1 MAEKVKI
8 SLHGRKTIVGD
19 VAMEL
24 FNQFL
29 IRDKLAGRFWVHCES
44 GDSWHLELMPHC
56 IACKI
61 EVTGN
66 DIDDLK
72 TNMGL
77 IYSSV
82 AIDNPDT
89 GELYKMLLDAS
100 KPEID
105 NPD

>member
-1 MAEKVKI
+1 METVKI
-8 SLHGRKTIVGD
+8 SLHGRNPIVGD
-19 VAMEL
+19 VAIEL

-44 GDSWHLELMPHC
+44 KDNWHLELMPHC

-66 DIDDLK
+66 NIDDLK
-72 TNMGL
+72 TNIGL
-77 IYSSV
+77 IHSSV

-89 GELYKMLLDAS
+89 CALYKMLLDAS
-100 KPEID
+100 KPEIETEE
-105 NPD
+105 